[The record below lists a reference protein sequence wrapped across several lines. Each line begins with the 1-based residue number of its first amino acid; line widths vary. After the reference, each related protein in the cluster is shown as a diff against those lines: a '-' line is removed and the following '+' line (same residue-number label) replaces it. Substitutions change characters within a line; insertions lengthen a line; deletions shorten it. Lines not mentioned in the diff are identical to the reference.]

1 VHVREQALAIEQG
14 RNSSRVQ
21 ESLQQMLESSK
32 ASSAITHEL
41 CILLKVPAAE
51 LAPGVRKRALYT
63 RKRALY
69 QPQKKTLHP

>member
-1 VHVREQALAIEQG
+1 MHVREQALAIEQG

-51 LAPGVRKRALYT
+51 LAPGVRKRALY
-63 RKRALY
+63 
-69 QPQKKTLHP
+69 QPQKRNLHP